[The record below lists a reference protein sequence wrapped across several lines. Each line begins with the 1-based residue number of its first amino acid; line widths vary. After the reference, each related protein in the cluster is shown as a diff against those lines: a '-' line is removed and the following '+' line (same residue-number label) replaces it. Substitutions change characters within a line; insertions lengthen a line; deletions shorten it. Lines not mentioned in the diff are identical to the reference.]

1 MKKVRY
7 EKSLISNSEKIFRTY
22 IEDNVYYRRGLG
34 LIVVKGQMENALKKS
49 FISYGKSDK
58 MTSVMISIDCKA
70 TPDSAIRFLLKK
82 INMIE
87 TGELCSS
94 PQALNYVEKRLFED
108 DNHRRFGLC
117 KWTKILKKK
126 MTD

>member
-34 LIVVKGQMENALKKS
+34 LIVVKGQMENALKKP
-49 FISYGKSDK
+49 FISYGKPDK

-70 TPDSAIRFLLKK
+70 TPDSTIRFLLKK

-87 TGELCSS
+87 IGELCSS
-94 PQALNYVEKRLFED
+94 P
-108 DNHRRFGLC
+108 
-117 KWTKILKKK
+117 
-126 MTD
+126 